1 MAPIIRRFKMI
12 EINITSL
19 SILSGS
25 IFIWLLN
32 SFLNSILAKRIGDSK
47 KIAFFIPFYGY
58 YRFGTLIGLHP
69 IWVIIAL
76 ALSGSAPL
84 LFLVF
89 LPIKYI
95 VVLAAILADAII
107 IGFSAFN
114 LAKSKWGYMGASLLC
129 GLTSEILL
137 GPLTARFL
145 LSSHLPISYFFYIL
159 PLLSTF
165 VQIPKIVLVLVT
177 VRSKKVH
184 EIDKLARS

>member
-1 MAPIIRRFKMI
+1 MI

-19 SILSGS
+19 SILSGL

-32 SFLNSILAKRIGDSK
+32 SFLNSILARRIGDSK
-47 KIAFFIPFYGY
+47 KIAYFIPLYGY
-58 YRFGTLIGLHP
+58 YRFGTLIGMHP

-76 ALSGSAPL
+76 VLSGSAPL

-95 VVLAAILADAII
+95 VVFAAILADAII

-114 LAKSKWGYMGASLLC
+114 LAKSKWTYTGASLLC
-129 GLTSEILL
+129 GLISEILL
-137 GPLTARFL
+137 GPLIARLFL
-145 LSSHLPISYFFYIL
+145 SFQLSITYWFYIL

-165 VQIPKIVLVLVT
+165 AQLPKVVLVLAT
-177 VRSKKVH
+177 ARAKKVN
-184 EIDKLARS
+184 EIDSLARS